1 MHEIGVLVVINK
13 MLDTLEPDLKIQLI
27 NSLDKILKIGKT
39 EGYHNLLSEYFESLG
54 GDKKIEML
62 QYDSNTEISKL
73 ASSLFH
79 EFFNTGDNINI

>member
-39 EGYHNLLSEYFESLG
+39 EGDHNLLAEYLE
-54 GDKKIEML
+54 
-62 QYDSNTEISKL
+62 
-73 ASSLFH
+73 
-79 EFFNTGDNINI
+79 